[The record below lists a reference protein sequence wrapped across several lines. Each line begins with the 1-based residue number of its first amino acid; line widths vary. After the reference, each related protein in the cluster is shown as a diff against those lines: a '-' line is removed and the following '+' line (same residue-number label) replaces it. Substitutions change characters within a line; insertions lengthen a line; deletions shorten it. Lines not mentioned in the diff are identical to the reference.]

1 MVRKF
6 KITHMTC
13 IRLFVVV
20 AIFGRG
26 SHVSKAGL
34 KLAM

>member
-1 MVRKF
+1 MIRKF
-6 KITHMTC
+6 VVTHMPC

-20 AIFGRG
+20 VIFERG

>member
-6 KITHMTC
+6 KITYMTC
-13 IRLFVVV
+13 IRLSVVV
-20 AIFGRG
+20 AIFERRF
-26 SHVSKAGL
+26 HISKAGL